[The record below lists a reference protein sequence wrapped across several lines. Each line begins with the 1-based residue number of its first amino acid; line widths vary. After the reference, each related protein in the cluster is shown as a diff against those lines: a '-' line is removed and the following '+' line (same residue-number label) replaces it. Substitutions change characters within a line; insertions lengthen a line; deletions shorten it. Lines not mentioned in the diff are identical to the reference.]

1 MSTYVP
7 GIKYLVTGLFHD
19 SECFGKHKRTV
30 PLCLV
35 LCVLGGQISGAGDR
49 DLPVTALV
57 QVRRADV
64 RA

>member
-1 MSTYVP
+1 MILNVLENTKGPSP
-7 GIKYLVTGLFHD
+7 
-19 SECFGKHKRTV
+19 C
-30 PLCLV
+30 V
-35 LCVLGGQISGAGDR
+35 LCVLGGQTSGAGDR